1 MNIEFAT
8 PLALFLLLALPALVL
23 WEMRRAGARPALR
36 LSSLASARAV
46 ARTWRVRL
54 RWTPAMLRTLA
65 LALLIVALAR
75 PQSGEAEALVP
86 QQGID
91 IVLALDTS
99 SSMRSAPPRGDARLV
114 VAQGVLRDFVA
125 NRENDRLGLVA
136 FRSRSFVISPL
147 TLDYRSF
154 QQLVEQAGDVGLDDG
169 TAIGLAVADSLNLL
183 RTSTARSRVIIL
195 LTDGE
200 DNQPEVSP
208 LTSARLAEALG
219 IRLYTIGIMTPSGLA
234 SPFGRPEVNEAALR
248 EMAEL
253 TGGRFFAATGPDAL
267 VQVYETIDSL
277 ERSRLGAERFAALD
291 ELAPYLLAAG
301 LALLAAE
308 LLLRT
313 SILRRMP

>member
-1 MNIEFAT
+1 MSLQFAS
-8 PLALFLLLALPALVL
+8 PLALVLLLALPALVL
-23 WEMRRAGARPALR
+23 WEVRRAGARPALR
-36 LSSLASARAV
+36 LSSLASAHAI
-46 ARTWRVRL
+46 AHTWRVRL
-54 RWTPAMLRTLA
+54 RWTPAALRTLA

-86 QQGID
+86 QKGID

-154 QQLVEQAGDVGLDDG
+154 QQLVDQAGGVELEDG

-219 IRLYTIGIMTPSGLA
+219 IRLYTIGIMTPSGLS

-253 TGGRFFAATGPDAL
+253 TGGRFFAATDPDAL